1 MFCGIPKQRSL
12 LPPLPSGIV
21 LNSAGFSLQEET
33 VAAPDGLLFL
43 VLPLSSPAGRVTAL
57 FRPLSEAAAEQY
69 AAKITHYGKYGS
81 LAFSGGA
88 IRYKGTIPPSSGGSV
103 INF

>member
-1 MFCGIPKQRSL
+1 

-43 VLPLSSPAGRVTAL
+43 VLPYRSPAGRVAAL
-57 FRPLSEAAAEQY
+57 FRPLSETAADQY

-81 LAFSGGA
+81 LAFSGGTV
-88 IRYKGTIPPSSGGSV
+88 RHKGTTPVSAGGSAV
-103 INF
+103 NF